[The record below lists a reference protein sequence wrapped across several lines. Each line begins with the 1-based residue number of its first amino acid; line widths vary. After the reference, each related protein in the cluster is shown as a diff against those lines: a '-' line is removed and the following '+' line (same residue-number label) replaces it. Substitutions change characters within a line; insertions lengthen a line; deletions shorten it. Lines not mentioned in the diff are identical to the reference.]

1 MYAGGCP
8 LGIPE
13 GTVKMKRSI
22 LAVLVLC
29 FASVVQAQSG
39 IELTPYFG
47 YRGGGEINSDSLEFF
62 GDLEIDEGESY
73 GLILGIPIAPWAMVE
88 LEASFQDSVLVESG
102 GDFLPGYSIADVD
115 VDYYHVGFVF
125 QGAGPKVQPFG
136 IFTLGA
142 TNINPQLE
150 GLKSETKF
158 STSFGG
164 GVKINFSQHLGLR
177 LEGRGY
183 YTLIDTEDDY
193 YCCYYYSE
201 DLWQVEGRV
210 GLIVRF

>member
-1 MYAGGCP
+1 
-8 LGIPE
+8 
-13 GTVKMKRSI
+13 MKRLI
-22 LAVLVLC
+22 LVLLVLC
-29 FASVVQAQSG
+29 FASLAHAQSG

-47 YRGGGEINSDSLEFF
+47 YRGGGEISSDTLEFF
-62 GDLEIDEGESY
+62 GELEIDEGESY
-73 GLILGIPIAPWAMVE
+73 GLIVGFPIAPWAMIE
-88 LEASFQDSVLVESG
+88 LEASFQDSVLVQAG
-102 GDFLPGYSIADVD
+102 GDFLPGAAIANID

-142 TNINPQLE
+142 TNINPKLE
-150 GLKSETKF
+150 GLTSETKF

-164 GVKINFSQHLGLR
+164 GLKLNFSQNFGLR

-183 YTLIDTEDDY
+183 YTLIDTNDDY
-193 YCCYYYSE
+193 YCCYYYTD